1 MVKNKLLQIRLS
13 LGYKTQKEF
22 SEFLQV
28 NQYQYCRYEN
38 NTNQPSLEV
47 LLTIA
52 EKLNC
57 KIDDIVYKPNE

>member
-1 MVKNKLLQIRLS
+1 MVKNKLLQIRLR

-22 SEFLQV
+22 SEFIQV

-38 NTNQPSLEV
+38 NINQPSLEV
-47 LLTIA
+47 LLNIA

-57 KIDDIVYKPNE
+57 KLDDIVYKPN